1 MFGEVVGRMAEAGGA
16 EAAAA
21 APALLLSAGLAAG
34 LVHALDPDHVAA
46 VLASGHARRK
56 GEGEKVGA
64 GAGGEKAPLRA
75 KRALSRGSL
84 LGALWGAGHT
94 STILLVS
101 AAVFAFSLSIP
112 NAVFAGFEAVVGLM
126 LVALGVSA
134 WTGTSL
140 LGVWQRMWRRGGGGG
155 GRGAAH
161 PHSHGGGGTVH
172 THPHSHGGGG
182 TVHTHP
188 HSHEEGEGGGGG
200 AHRHGHKS
208 YLIGCVHGL
217 AGSGGLIAL
226 GAAGMESIQAG
237 IALILAFGAGSA
249 AGMMLASG
257 MLSLPFALTA
267 RLGRAKRMMQAGIGA
282 ISVAVGIAIVSGV
295 ALAGAP

>member
-1 MFGEVVGRMAEAGGA
+1 MAEAGGA

-21 APALLLSAGLAAG
+21 TAPALLLSAGLVVGMA
-34 LVHALDPDHVAA
+34 HALDPDHVVAM
-46 VLASGHARRK
+46 LASGHGRRQDA
-56 GEGEKVGA
+56 GRGRG
-64 GAGGEKAPLRA
+64 GAGGGARAAPLRA

-112 NAVFAGFEAVVGLM
+112 DAVFAGLEAAVGLM

-140 LGVWQRMWRRGGGGG
+140 FCVWRR
-155 GRGAAH
+155 RRRDGASRRTH
-161 PHSHGGGGTVH
+161 PHSHAGGGTVH
-172 THPHSHGGGG
+172 THPHSHAGGG

-188 HSHEEGEGGGGG
+188 HSHAGGEGGGGGGGG
-200 AHRHGHKS
+200 AHRHGHRS
-208 YLIGCVHGL
+208 YLIGCMHGL

-226 GAAGMESIQAG
+226 GVTAMESMQAG
-237 IALILAFGAGSA
+237 IVLILAFGAGSV

-257 MLSLPFALTA
+257 TLSLPFALA
-267 RLGRAKRMMQAGIGA
+267 SGLDRVKRALQAGIGA

>member
-1 MFGEVVGRMAEAGGA
+1 MFDEVVGRMAEAGGA

-64 GAGGEKAPLRA
+64 GAGAGGERAPLRA

-112 NAVFAGFEAVVGLM
+112 DAVFAGFEAVVGLM

-140 LGVWQRMWRRGGGGG
+140 LGVWQLVRRKGGGRGGGGG
-155 GRGAAH
+155 GGGA
-161 PHSHGGGGTVH
+161 
-172 THPHSHGGGG
+172 HPHSHGGGG

>member
-1 MFGEVVGRMAEAGGA
+1 MFGEVVGRIAEAGGA

-56 GEGEKVGA
+56 AGEVGG

-140 LGVWQRMWRRGGGGG
+140 LGVWQRVWRR

-172 THPHSHGGGG
+172 THPHSHG
-182 TVHTHP
+182 
-188 HSHEEGEGGGGG
+188 EGEGGG

-217 AGSGGLIAL
+217 AGSGGLVAL

-249 AGMMLASG
+249 GGMMLAGG

-267 RLGRAKRMMQAGIGA
+267 RLGRAKRAMQAGIGA
-282 ISVAVGIAIVSGV
+282 ISVAIGIAIVSGV

>member
-56 GEGEKVGA
+56 AGEVGG

-140 LGVWQRMWRRGGGGG
+140 LGVWQRVWRR

-188 HSHEEGEGGGGG
+188 HSHGEEEGGG

-217 AGSGGLIAL
+217 AGSGGLVAL

-249 AGMMLASG
+249 GGMMLAGG

-267 RLGRAKRMMQAGIGA
+267 RLGRAKRAMQAGIGA
-282 ISVAVGIAIVSGV
+282 ISVAIGIAIVSGV

>member
-1 MFGEVVGRMAEAGGA
+1 MLGEIVGRMAEAGGA

-21 APALLLSAGLAAG
+21 TAPALLLSAGLVVGMA
-34 LVHALDPDHVAA
+34 HALDPDHVVAM
-46 VLASGHARRK
+46 LASGHGRRQDA
-56 GEGEKVGA
+56 GRGRG
-64 GAGGEKAPLRA
+64 GAGGGARAAPLRA

-112 NAVFAGFEAVVGLM
+112 DAVFAGLEAAVGLM

-140 LGVWQRMWRRGGGGG
+140 FCVWRR
-155 GRGAAH
+155 RRRDGASRRTH
-161 PHSHGGGGTVH
+161 PHSHAGGGTVH
-172 THPHSHGGGG
+172 THPHSHAGGEGG
-182 TVHTHP
+182 
-188 HSHEEGEGGGGG
+188 GGGGG
-200 AHRHGHKS
+200 AHRHGHRS
-208 YLIGCVHGL
+208 YLIGCMHGL

-226 GAAGMESIQAG
+226 GVTAMESMQAG
-237 IALILAFGAGSA
+237 IVLILAFGAGSV

-257 MLSLPFALTA
+257 TLSLPFALA
-267 RLGRAKRMMQAGIGA
+267 AGLDRVKRALQAGIGA